1 MSILTREICA
11 AAASSP
17 RFLTVGTVADPVRL
31 TWREVH
37 EQAKR
42 MAGRLADRELAATVR
57 SRCSPPTRGMS
68 HRSRRRSGCA
78 APR

>member
-1 MSILTREICA
+1 MSIFTRQVFA
-11 AAASSP
+11 SAASSP
-17 RFLTVGTVADPVRL
+17 HGLTVGTFADPVRL

-42 MAGRLADRELAATVR
+42 MAGCLAAGELAATAR
-57 SRCSPPTRGMS
+57 SRCWPPTRRMS
-68 HRSRRRSGCA
+68 HRWRRRSGCA